1 MLDGVFKL
9 EEGTAKDL
17 SSDWVEKF
25 VSTQADFIRA
35 TSQAYLGA
43 FKDRLK
49 YSRCPST
56 APDVRRS
63 GRLRKTP
70 PGKRACPSGAR
81 HAAVTQ
87 YSLGPWRGG
96 AVARRALPGTLR
108 RSARCTWRWALG
120 TGWDGAE
127 DAEPILARHREGREN
142 PSTTG
147 KPVQFAVRQRPIE
160 FGVGERGTDVEET
173 ASNRKTSC
181 PPSSGR
187 PYHPRHAWT
196 WPHWS
201 ARYRA
206 CRFRV
211 LRRAHRRP
219 RGVP

>member
-1 MLDGVFKL
+1 MVSCP
-9 EEGTAKDL
+9 DL
-17 SSDWVEKF
+17 
-25 VSTQADFIRA
+25 
-35 TSQAYLGA
+35 G
-43 FKDRLK
+43 
-49 YSRCPST
+49 C
-56 APDVRRS
+56 DVR
-63 GRLRKTP
+63 
-70 PGKRACPSGAR
+70 
-81 HAAVTQ
+81 
-87 YSLGPWRGG
+87 
-96 AVARRALPGTLR
+96 
-108 RSARCTWRWALG
+108 ALG
-120 TGWDGAE
+120 SGWDGAE

-181 PPSSGR
+181 PPSSGH

-219 RGVP
+219 RG